1 MRAPA
6 GGTGGGIP
14 AARAV
19 SAARNAARR
28 FVRPGEV
35 LSSALETVVTAGSVL
50 LWYALAMLLY
60 LENQARESWDPDLP
74 REGPVFLL
82 ASVAGASLLLSRALR
97 ALPAGRTG
105 RLGGVLDRVA
115 LARGAAVAVTWVTL
129 VAIAVVT

>member
-1 MRAPA
+1 M
-6 GGTGGGIP
+6 
-14 AARAV
+14 

-35 LSSALETVVTAGSVL
+35 LSSALETVVTAGSAL

-60 LENQARESWDPDLP
+60 LENQAREPWDPDLP
-74 REGPVFLL
+74 AEGPVFLL
-82 ASVAGASLLLSRALR
+82 AYAAGASLLLTWALR

-115 LARGAAVAVTWVTL
+115 LARGAAVAVIWVAL
-129 VAIAVVT
+129 VVIAVVA